1 MKEPTQTLAF
11 WVTAPGRG
19 ELREEPLPRI
29 ASEQVR
35 VRACYGAISRGTEA
49 LVFRGEVP
57 PSEHQ
62 RMRAPFQ
69 EGDFNFPVKYGYC
82 SVGEVEEGPEDLVGR
97 SVFCLY
103 PHQTRYVVP
112 AEAVAPL
119 PHGVPPERAILA
131 ANMETAVNG
140 LWDAT
145 PRIGDRIAVI
155 GAGTVGCLVAWL
167 AGRIPGCEVE
177 LIDID
182 PGKAAVAMGLG
193 VRFALPEQASG
204 DADLVIHTSGN
215 PAGLVTALG
224 LAGPESSVVE
234 MSWYGTRP
242 ATLPLGEAF
251 HQRRLTLRSSQVGSL
266 PPSQAPRWTFRRR
279 LQTALGLLSDPRL
292 DVLITGSSAFT
303 ELPAVMARLV
313 EDPQSTICHRIHYS
327 QG

>member
-1 MKEPTQTLAF
+1 MNEPTQTLAF
-11 WVTAPGRG
+11 WVTAPGQG
-19 ELREEPLPRI
+19 ELREEPLPKV
-29 ASEQVR
+29 APGQVR
-35 VRACYGAISRGTEA
+35 VRASYGAISRGTEA

-57 PSEHQ
+57 ASEHQ

-69 EGDFNFPVKYGYC
+69 EGDFSFPVKYGYC
-82 SVGEVEEGPEDLVGR
+82 SVGEVEEGPADLLGR

-103 PHQTRYVVP
+103 PHQAQYVVP
-112 AEAVAPL
+112 AEAVVPL
-119 PHGVPPERAILA
+119 PHEVPPERAILA

-177 LIDID
+177 LIDVD
-182 PGKAAVAMGLG
+182 PGKAGVAEALGLG
-193 VRFALPEQASG
+193 FALPEQARG
-204 DADLVIHTSGN
+204 EADLVIHTSGS

-224 LAGPESSVVE
+224 LAGRESTVVE
-234 MSWYGTRP
+234 MSWYGARP

-251 HQRRLTLRSSQVGSL
+251 HQRRLTLRSSQVGGL
-266 PPSQAPRWTFRRR
+266 PPSQAPRWTLRRR
-279 LQTALGLLSDPRL
+279 LQTALPLLADPRL

-313 EDPQSTICHRIHYS
+313 EAPQGTICHRIHYS
-327 QG
+327 RG